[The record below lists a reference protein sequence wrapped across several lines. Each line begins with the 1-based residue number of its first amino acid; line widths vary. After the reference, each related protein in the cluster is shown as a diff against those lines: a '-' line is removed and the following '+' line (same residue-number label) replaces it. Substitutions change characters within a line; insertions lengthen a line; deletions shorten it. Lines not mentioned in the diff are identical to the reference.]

1 MVAEIDVAP
10 LEELIEIGR
19 EQARLDEFRRK
30 AEELRASVNEAVFSR
45 VMEDYADRHAALDRQ
60 AAPIKAQVR
69 RAYRKL
75 RETLSRAHATEEEA
89 RLAAEELELR
99 HAVGE
104 LDETELAERRQDPD
118 RVVERCRSQLATLD
132 ALKAHFIE
140 AFGSEA
146 ELEIDPGLVSA
157 VPAAQA
163 DWSRDTATSSRASSI
178 SGSRA
183 AASMGT
189 VSIEMGSMGNQP
201 TVVSGLPDSEDT
213 TNIFSVPA
221 GERPEET
228 PDGENGR
235 QTLSVPPALLDPE
248 DGSAPHPLALS
259 NYIGRSEEN
268 HIRLVKASVS
278 RQHALVAATSGG
290 FVIQDLH
297 SQNGTFVNGAR
308 VSRHTLQ
315 DGDHVKIGDVAFVFR
330 VSRAAPAASATQDD
344 GGMTN

>member
-30 AEELRASVNEAVFSR
+30 AEELRASVNQAVFSR
-45 VMEDYADRHAALDRQ
+45 VLEDYADRHAALDRQ

-75 RETLSRAHATEEEA
+75 RETLNRAHATEEEA
-89 RLAAEELELR
+89 RLAAEELEFR

-118 RVVERCRSQLATLD
+118 RVIERCRSQLATLD

-146 ELEIDPGLVSA
+146 ELEIDPGLLSA
-157 VPAAQA
+157 APAAQA
-163 DWSRDTATSSRASSI
+163 DWPRDTATPRRGTPI
-178 SGSRA
+178 GGSHGA
-183 AASMGT
+183 AT
-189 VSIEMGSMGNQP
+189 VSIEVGPAGKESIGNQP

-221 GERPEET
+221 VERPEET
-228 PDGENGR
+228 PDGGEDGR
-235 QTLSVPPALLDPE
+235 RTLSVPPALLDPE

-330 VSRAAPAASATQDD
+330 VSRSATAPS
-344 GGMTN
+344 